1 MAARGKSGGRIIIL
15 VALILILLV
24 GAVYVWLQMQNG
36 QKAGSVQTPEA
47 QAMVNIV
54 ITSQAIPR
62 GAEITQA
69 AVMTVQY
76 PEANLVQGT
85 FITDINSVIG
95 SRAKFDLDPGVPL
108 TPAVLI
114 PPTGGSIAS
123 FDVPKDF
130 VALPIPT
137 DPLTAVANA
146 LAPGDHVMVVG
157 CMLLV
162 DLDPDW
168 QSKLPNAFAQEVPA
182 KAGDLNFTNGT
193 TSIVTAK
200 DLGITQGRVVGE
212 GTINMPTYVVPSEPQ
227 RPRLVCQTVIQDAV
241 ILRVGNYVEPQV
253 VQATPTPLPADQ
265 APVATAVPN
274 KDNVTLV
281 VSPQDAVSLNYML
294 LAGIRLNMAL
304 RNPNDTNPIVTDA
317 VTQQY
322 LMEQKNIP
330 LPAKLPYGV
339 EPRLDTIPVP
349 TVIPTPVQ

>member
-24 GAVYVWLQMQNG
+24 GAVYVWLQMQGG
-36 QKAGSVQTPEA
+36 QNAESPQTPEA
-47 QAMVNIV
+47 GAMVDIV
-54 ITSQAIPR
+54 ITTQAIPR

-69 AVMTVQY
+69 ALMTIQY

-85 FITDINSVIG
+85 FITDVNAVIG
-95 SRAKFDLDPGVPL
+95 SRAKYDLDPGVPL
-108 TPAVLI
+108 TPSVLI
-114 PPTGGSIAS
+114 PPTGGSVAS

-130 VALPIPT
+130 VALPVPV
-137 DPLTAVANA
+137 DSLTAVANA

-162 DLDPDW
+162 DIDPDW
-168 QSKLPNAFAQEVPA
+168 QSRLPNAFAQEVPA
-182 KAGDLNFTNGT
+182 KAGELNFSNT
-193 TSIVTAK
+193 TILTAK
-200 DLGITQGRVVGE
+200 DLGVLQGRVQGD
-212 GTINMPTYVVPSEPQ
+212 GSLNMPTYVVPSESQ

-241 ILRVGNYVEPQV
+241 VLRVGNYVEPQIAQV
-253 VQATPTPLPADQ
+253 TP
-265 APVATAVPN
+265 TAVPEGEAPVTPAESTN
-274 KDNVTLV
+274 DSVTLV
-281 VSPQDAVSLNYML
+281 VSPQDAVSMNYMM

-330 LPAKLPYGV
+330 LPAKLPYAL
-339 EPRLDTIPVP
+339 EPRVDSIANPASE
-349 TVIPTPVQ
+349 PTPQP